1 MQFRPKTPAINLQFG
16 LSEQVNGALTFAGD
30 FASFSHADKHRTGQ
44 SATHTTACVKDCS
57 HLGDDYSRGIGRGY
71 QSTQSEPAAGP
82 PIPPTRHGA
91 DGGVLLIARDG
102 LTAVQY
108 PANADLRCC
117 ERNIQP
123 RFAEIDAVTGRERAD
138 FGAHFPAIDRSSA
151 SVF

>member
-1 MQFRPKTPAINLQFG
+1 MPGINLQFG

-30 FASFSHADKHRTGQ
+30 FASFSHAGKRRTGQ
-44 SATHTTACVKDCS
+44 SATHTTACVKDYGR
-57 HLGDDYSRGIGRGY
+57 LGDDYSRRTCRGY

-91 DGGVLLIARDG
+91 DGGVLLIAQDG
-102 LTAVQY
+102 LIAVQY

-117 ERNIQP
+117 ERYIQP
-123 RFAEIDAVTGRERAD
+123 RFAEIDAVTGAERAD